1 MRLTHEPHKDY
12 EANSMKQV
20 DIDRIYREMPL
31 DKIPWNIEAPPDVLI
46 ELIKDGKVKRCKT
59 IDLGC
64 GVGNYAMYLASLEFD
79 VTGIDISPTAIKIAK
94 KNAKKKGVRCN
105 FIVADV
111 LSEMTEVQDT
121 FDFAYDWELLHH
133 IFPQDREKYIKNVYR
148 LLNPGGQ
155 YLSVCFS
162 EKSPQ
167 FGGEGKYRRTPLDTI
182 LYFSSESEMVSLFTK
197 YFEIEELKTIDI
209 KGKFA
214 PHKAIY
220 AFLKKVKNS

>member
-1 MRLTHEPHKDY
+1 MEK
-12 EANSMKQV
+12 
-20 DIDRIYREMPL
+20 IYRTISPEN
-31 DKIPWNIEAPPDVLI
+31 IPWNIETPPDILQDIVKT
-46 ELIKDGKVKRCKT
+46 EKVKPCKV
-59 IDLGC
+59 IELGC
-64 GVGNYAMYLASLEFD
+64 GTGNYVIYLSASGFIA
-79 VTGIDISPTAIKIAK
+79 TGVDISKTAIEMAK
-94 KNAKKKGVRCN
+94 NSAVKRKVRCN

-197 YFEIEELKTIDI
+197 YFEIEELKAFDI

>member
-1 MRLTHEPHKDY
+1 MNKIKDQM
-12 EANSMKQV
+12 EK
-20 DIDRIYREMPL
+20 IYRTISPEN
-31 DKIPWNIEAPPDVLI
+31 IPWNIETPPDVLQNI
-46 ELIKDGKVKRCKT
+46 VKTEKVKPCKV
-59 IDLGC
+59 IELGC
-64 GVGNYAMYLASLEFD
+64 GTGNYVIYLSASGFIA
-79 VTGIDISPTAIKIAK
+79 TGVDISKTAIEMARNSAVKRK
-94 KNAKKKGVRCN
+94 VQCN

-182 LYFSSESEMVSLFTK
+182 LYFSSESELASLFTK

>member
-1 MRLTHEPHKDY
+1 MEK
-12 EANSMKQV
+12 
-20 DIDRIYREMPL
+20 IYRTISPEN
-31 DKIPWNIEAPPDVLI
+31 IPWNIETPPGILQDIVKT
-46 ELIKDGKVKRCKT
+46 EKVKPCKV
-59 IDLGC
+59 IELGC
-64 GVGNYAMYLASLEFD
+64 GAGNYVIYLSASGFIA
-79 VTGIDISPTAIKIAK
+79 TGVDISKTAIEMAK
-94 KNAKKKGVRCN
+94 SSAVKRKVQCN
-105 FIVADV
+105 FIVVDV

-133 IFPQDREKYIKNVYR
+133 IFPQDREKYMKNVYR

-167 FGGEGKYRRTPLDTI
+167 FGGEGKYRKTPLDTI

>member
-1 MRLTHEPHKDY
+1 MNKIKDQM
-12 EANSMKQV
+12 EK
-20 DIDRIYREMPL
+20 IYRTISPEN
-31 DKIPWNIEAPPDVLI
+31 IPWNIETPPDILQNI
-46 ELIKDGKVKRCKT
+46 LKTEKVKPCKV
-59 IDLGC
+59 IELGC
-64 GVGNYAMYLASLEFD
+64 GTGNYVIYLSASGFIA
-79 VTGIDISPTAIKIAK
+79 TGVDISKTAIEMAK
-94 KNAKKKGVRCN
+94 NSAVKRKVQCN

-133 IFPQDREKYIKNVYR
+133 IFPQDREKYMKNVYR

-167 FGGEGKYRRTPLDTI
+167 FGGVGKYRKTPLDTI

-220 AFLKKVKNS
+220 AFLKKVKNSY

>member
-1 MRLTHEPHKDY
+1 MEK
-12 EANSMKQV
+12 
-20 DIDRIYREMPL
+20 IYRTISPEN
-31 DKIPWNIEAPPDVLI
+31 IPWNIETPPDILQDIVKT
-46 ELIKDGKVKRCKT
+46 EKVKPCKV
-59 IDLGC
+59 IELGC
-64 GVGNYAMYLASLEFD
+64 GTGNYVIYLSASGFIA
-79 VTGIDISPTAIKIAK
+79 TGVDISKTAIEMAK
-94 KNAKKKGVRCN
+94 NSAVKRKVQCN

-133 IFPQDREKYIKNVYR
+133 IFPQDREKYMKNVYR

-182 LYFSSESEMVSLFTK
+182 LYFSSESEMESLFTK

>member
-1 MRLTHEPHKDY
+1 MEK
-12 EANSMKQV
+12 
-20 DIDRIYREMPL
+20 IYRTISPEN
-31 DKIPWNIEAPPDVLI
+31 IPWNIETPPDILQNI
-46 ELIKDGKVKRCKT
+46 LKTEKVKPCKV
-59 IDLGC
+59 IELGC
-64 GVGNYAMYLASLEFD
+64 GTGNYVIYLSASGFIA
-79 VTGIDISPTAIKIAK
+79 TGVDISKTAIEMAK
-94 KNAKKKGVRCN
+94 NSAVKRKVQCN

-133 IFPQDREKYIKNVYR
+133 IFPQDREKYMKNVYR

-167 FGGEGKYRRTPLDTI
+167 FGGVGKYRKTPLDTI

-220 AFLKKVKNS
+220 AFLNLK

>member
-1 MRLTHEPHKDY
+1 MNKIKDQM
-12 EANSMKQV
+12 EK
-20 DIDRIYREMPL
+20 IYRTISPEN
-31 DKIPWNIEAPPDVLI
+31 IPWNIETPPDILQNIVKT
-46 ELIKDGKVKRCKT
+46 EKVKPCKV
-59 IDLGC
+59 IELGC
-64 GVGNYAMYLASLEFD
+64 GTGNYVIYLSGSGFIA
-79 VTGIDISPTAIKIAK
+79 TGVDISKTAIEMAK
-94 KNAKKKGVRCN
+94 NSAVKRKVQCN

-111 LSEMTEVQDT
+111 LSEMTEVQDI

-133 IFPQDREKYIKNVYR
+133 IFPQDREKYIKNVCR

-167 FGGEGKYRRTPLDTI
+167 FGGVGKYRKTPLDTI
-182 LYFSSESEMVSLFTK
+182 LYFSSESEMESLFIK

-214 PHKAIY
+214 LHKAIY
-220 AFLKKVKNS
+220 AFLRKIENN

>member
-1 MRLTHEPHKDY
+1 MEK
-12 EANSMKQV
+12 
-20 DIDRIYREMPL
+20 IYSTISPEN
-31 DKIPWNIEAPPDVLI
+31 IPWNIETPPDILQNIVKT
-46 ELIKDGKVKRCKT
+46 EKVKPCKV
-59 IDLGC
+59 IELGC
-64 GVGNYAMYLASLEFD
+64 GTGNYVIYLSASGFIA
-79 VTGIDISPTAIKIAK
+79 TGVDISKTAIEMAK
-94 KNAKKKGVRCN
+94 NSAVKRKVQCN

-133 IFPQDREKYIKNVYR
+133 IFPQDREKYMKNVYR

-167 FGGEGKYRRTPLDTI
+167 FGGVGKYRKTPLDTI
-182 LYFSSESEMVSLFTK
+182 LYFSSESEMVSLFIK

>member
-1 MRLTHEPHKDY
+1 MNKIKDQM
-12 EANSMKQV
+12 EK
-20 DIDRIYREMPL
+20 IYRTISPEN
-31 DKIPWNIEAPPDVLI
+31 IPWNIETPPDILQDIVKT
-46 ELIKDGKVKRCKT
+46 EKVKPCKV
-59 IDLGC
+59 IELGC
-64 GVGNYAMYLASLEFD
+64 GAGNYVIYLSASGFIA
-79 VTGIDISPTAIKIAK
+79 TGVDISKTAIEMARNSAVKRK
-94 KNAKKKGVRCN
+94 VQCN

-133 IFPQDREKYIKNVYR
+133 IFPQDREKYMKNVYR

-155 YLSVCFS
+155 YLSVYFS

-167 FGGEGKYRRTPLDTI
+167 FGGEGKYRKTPLDTI

-220 AFLKKVKNS
+220 AFLRKVKNS

>member
-1 MRLTHEPHKDY
+1 MEK
-12 EANSMKQV
+12 
-20 DIDRIYREMPL
+20 IYRTISPEN
-31 DKIPWNIEAPPDVLI
+31 IPWNIETPPDILQNIVKT
-46 ELIKDGKVKRCKT
+46 EKVKPCKV
-59 IDLGC
+59 IELGC
-64 GVGNYAMYLASLEFD
+64 GTGNYVIYLSASGFIA
-79 VTGIDISPTAIKIAK
+79 TGVDISKTAIEMARNSAVKRK
-94 KNAKKKGVRCN
+94 FQCN

-133 IFPQDREKYIKNVYR
+133 IFPQDREKYMKNLYR
-148 LLNPGGQ
+148 LLNPEGQ

-167 FGGEGKYRRTPLDTI
+167 FGGEGKYRKTPLDTI
-182 LYFSSESEMVSLFTK
+182 LYFSSESEMASLFTK

-220 AFLKKVKNS
+220 AFLRKIENN